1 MKVKSTTADVTYEMT
16 EDQIEAAY
24 RYQEFK
30 YRVEDAKGHIYDMF
44 NSCDCNDEAFKEE
57 YGVTYSEILDC
68 AEDVAEQFLD
78 DYDCNI
84 PENDE
89 FDFIIWDNMRQL
101 REAKEAVDVKQME
114 KRAAFR
120 DSRSTSKT
128 YERKEN

>member
-1 MKVKSTTADVTYEMT
+1 MNNDILVVSNLTGASYVMN

-24 RYQEFK
+24 RYQQFK
-30 YRVEDAKGHIYDMF
+30 YRTEDAKGHIYDMF
-44 NSCDCNDEAFKEE
+44 NECDCDEEAFKEE

-89 FDFIIWDNMRQL
+89 FYFIILGKMRQL
-101 REAKEAVDVKQME
+101 REAKEAVDVK
-114 KRAAFR
+114 
-120 DSRSTSKT
+120 
-128 YERKEN
+128 

>member
-1 MKVKSTTADVTYEMT
+1 MDKDILVVSNVTGASYVMN

-24 RYQEFK
+24 RYQQFK

-44 NSCDCNDEAFKEE
+44 NSCDCDEEIFKEE

-68 AEDVAEQFLD
+68 AEDIAEQFLD

-89 FDFIIWDNMRQL
+89 FDFIIWNNMRQL
-101 REAKEAVDVKQME
+101 RKAKEAVDVK
-114 KRAAFR
+114 
-120 DSRSTSKT
+120 
-128 YERKEN
+128 